1 MDLFKINGLKYR
13 PYKDNNYPMRGGIK
27 LTIDDNYKGE
37 LVSTGLTILKEIL
50 NQAEQQDI
58 DLISSEKGV
67 SNSLLYKV
75 YGSDFIGNNNFR
87 KLGMEAI
94 IKSWQPFLNK
104 FKSERKN
111 YLLYR

>member
-1 MDLFKINGLKYR
+1 
-13 PYKDNNYPMRGGIK
+13 MRGGMK
-27 LTIDDNYKGE
+27 LIIDDNYKGE
-37 LVSTGLTILKEIL
+37 LVTTGLTILKEIL
-50 NQAEQQDI
+50 NQAERKDI
-58 DLISSEKGV
+58 DLISSKKGV

-87 KLGMEAI
+87 KLGIDAI

-104 FKSERKN
+104 FNSERKN